1 MTDAPSRD
9 ARIVHLELLERH
21 LVRRS
26 ADIEHERRV
35 AIFDL
40 LEANYFAPAVEH
52 AGPYRVRLSLEETR
66 LIFDI
71 RDEQEQELARV
82 PLSLTAF
89 RSLMKDYFRV
99 CESYFA
105 AIKTAP
111 PHRIEAID
119 AGRRGLHDEG
129 SQMLRE
135 QLAGRIE
142 IDHDTARRLFT
153 LLCVLHMRG

>member
-1 MTDAPSRD
+1 MTDAPPRD
-9 ARIVHLELLERH
+9 PRIVHLELVERH
-21 LVRRS
+21 VVRRS
-26 ADIEHERRV
+26 PDIEHERRV

-40 LEANYFAPAVEH
+40 LEANHFSPETEH
-52 AGPYRVRLSLEETR
+52 SGPYHVRLSVEETR

-71 RDEQEQELARV
+71 RDQQECELLRV
-82 PLSLTAF
+82 PLPLIAF
-89 RSLMKDYFRV
+89 RNIVKDYFRV

-105 AIKTAP
+105 AIKSAP

-129 SQMLRE
+129 SVLLRE
-135 QLAGRIE
+135 QLAGRIAM
-142 IDHDTARRLFT
+142 DHDTARRLFT